1 MPLVC
6 RRLMITDVMEVIMK
20 ENRKKGSQDAGSRRR
35 MTVIA
40 VCALLAVAAAAAG
53 AVYGGD
59 KAAQDSAMDRKAQAV
74 SVQSEDVQTENKG
87 WQEAESNPLT
97 EETDSQITEA
107 VRRYYEERTAQ
118 SPFAEGYENLRI
130 YTKRGKYRDT
140 YLAFV
145 RYDMKIKDIYTMVPG
160 LETLYIG
167 EDEETG
173 EPCVEEELPDED
185 TKDAAQLLASQADAV
200 RADGS
205 GPGGLRAGCGVGRHP
220 GGGPGR
226 SGGGLDGAAVD

>member
-20 ENRKKGSQDAGSRRR
+20 ENRKKGSQDAGSRSR

-40 VCALLAVAAAAAG
+40 VCALLAVAAAAVG

-59 KAAQDSAMDRKAQAV
+59 KAAQDSARDRKAQAV

-167 EDEETG
+167 EDKETG
-173 EPCVEEELPDED
+173 KPCVEEELPDED
-185 TKDAAQLLASQADAV
+185 TKDAAQLLASQEDAARLMDQVQAAYEQAVASDAILAEALADLETAST
-200 RADGS
+200 GQQ
-205 GPGGLRAGCGVGRHP
+205 
-220 GGGPGR
+220 
-226 SGGGLDGAAVD
+226 

>member
-1 MPLVC
+1 MPSLRQHVVQFLGVPAAETIRHILRLEHEER
-6 RRLMITDVMEVIMK
+6 RRLRV
-20 ENRKKGSQDAGSRRR
+20 GADAHG
-35 MTVIA
+35 
-40 VCALLAVAAAAAG
+40 
-53 AVYGGD
+53 
-59 KAAQDSAMDRKAQAV
+59 AV

-167 EDEETG
+167 EDKETG
-173 EPCVEEELPDED
+173 KPCVEEELPDED
-185 TKDAAQLLASQADAV
+185 TKDAAQLLASQEDAARLMDQVQAAYDQAVASDAILAEALAD
-200 RADGS
+200 
-205 GPGGLRAGCGVGRHP
+205 LE
-220 GGGPGR
+220 
-226 SGGGLDGAAVD
+226 AASTGQQ

>member
-20 ENRKKGSQDAGSRRR
+20 ENRKKGSQDAGSRSR

-59 KAAQDSAMDRKAQAV
+59 KAAQDREEQTV
-74 SVQSEDVQTENKG
+74 PVQSEDVQTENKG
-87 WQEAESNPLT
+87 WREAESNPLR
-97 EETDSQITEA
+97 EETDSEITEA

-118 SPFAEGYENLRI
+118 SPFAEGYENLKT
-130 YTKRGKYRDT
+130 YTKRGKYKDT

-145 RYDMKIKDIYTMVPG
+145 RYDMKIKDIYTMAPG
-160 LETLYIG
+160 LEILYI
-167 EDEETG
+167 EPDEETG
-173 EPCVEEELPDED
+173 ELCVEEELPDEG
-185 TKDAAQLLASQADAV
+185 TRDAAQLLASQEDAGQLMAEVQAAYDQAVASDAILAEALADLEA
-200 RADGS
+200 ASAGQQS
-205 GPGGLRAGCGVGRHP
+205 GE
-220 GGGPGR
+220 
-226 SGGGLDGAAVD
+226 